1 MRLVMLAGLIAL
13 PFALIEP
20 SLAQSPFPT
29 MTGTWSGNLDIIAKG
44 KPSVHDPK
52 ANPNAPAQYRKDAT
66 TLTVS
71 AQNERSFQGQVKNGQ
86 GTSFVVGIMA
96 HDLHQIV
103 ITGPEFHLT
112 ARLTDPNTLDGCGSA
127 RNDQGFASYCIVLKR
142 QNP

>member
-1 MRLVMLAGLIAL
+1 M
-13 PFALIEP
+13 
-20 SLAQSPFPT
+20 
-29 MTGTWSGNLDIIAKG
+29 
-44 KPSVHDPK
+44 
-52 ANPNAPAQYRKDAT
+52 
-66 TLTVS
+66 
-71 AQNERSFQGQVKNGQ
+71 
-86 GTSFVVGIMA
+86 MA

>member
-1 MRLVMLAGLIAL
+1 MRSAL
-13 PFALIEP
+13 FALSV
-20 SLAQSPFPT
+20 SLPLALTGVAQAQSPFPT

-52 ANPNAPAQYRKDAT
+52 QNPNAPAAYRKDPT
-66 TLTVS
+66 TLTIS
-71 AQNERSFQGQVKNGQ
+71 TQNERSFSGQVKTSH
-86 GTSFVVGIMA
+86 GTSFVVGLMA

>member
-71 AQNERSFQGQVKNGQ
+71 AQNERSIQGQVKNGQ

>member
-1 MRLVMLAGLIAL
+1 MRPALLAGLMAL
-13 PFALIEP
+13 PLALAG
-20 SLAQSPFPT
+20 SASAQSPFPT
-29 MTGTWSGNLDIIAKG
+29 MTGTWSGSLDIIAKG

-52 ANPNAPAQYRKDAT
+52 ASPNAPAQYRKDQT
-66 TLTVS
+66 TLTVT

-86 GTSFVVGIMA
+86 GTSFVVGLMA

>member
-1 MRLVMLAGLIAL
+1 MRLVMLTGLIAL

-86 GTSFVVGIMA
+86 GASFVVGIMA